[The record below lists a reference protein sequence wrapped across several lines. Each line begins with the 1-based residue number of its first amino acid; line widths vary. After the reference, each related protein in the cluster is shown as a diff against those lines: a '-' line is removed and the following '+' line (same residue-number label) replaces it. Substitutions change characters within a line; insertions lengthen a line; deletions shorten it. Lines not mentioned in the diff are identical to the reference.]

1 MEDLKKIQEFFSN
14 PLKEENQPKFKKGD
28 KVTYLGH
35 PGEITGFNKEMT
47 GVITYNVAYNK
58 GNGRTK
64 ASNIDLKSGA
74 IKPVNEMDMNDP
86 VLMKFRA
93 MKSDKEKLAKM
104 RAANAGDDGN
114 DAIFRKARANVKKL
128 EALKQ
133 KRAQIMRDMEQEA
146 EPEGGPIADKYG
158 DMLNKLDKAIA
169 MLSGQGKGDEYMS
182 KDEIERRASMIS
194 DPYADYT
201 SKTNAMFGL
210 EELDTATYR
219 SALQKGRSRGDSKGK
234 GIATSA
240 LNLLAKKVAQIL
252 AGQSFEVAGSL
263 NNITKGISK
272 SDAYSYINQA
282 LMTFTGVGELYNK
295 QNINTVGSD
304 EVHFLM
310 DVDFQLPDNWGGWSE
325 PVKFRS
331 YKNHKLPAKVQFSIK
346 EGKVWIWFGPSETEL
361 EFTRPGARAIAKLAD
376 MVAQELQLKT
386 PIKHNS
392 IKQFD
397 AIKPTE
403 ESLDEAKPVANP
415 NKHIKG
421 IQIQL
426 DQLGVKYEMDPKN
439 KVQPFKVIYKPVNKD
454 DDFYDKFNDIVFR
467 YNLKGV
473 VKTSMS
479 EASKK
484 EETEFHKKLDKL
496 VHSTFGKRKD
506 EMEEAYS
513 GFLRNPEDPD
523 SEPFNPTGVVAE
535 FREELRALFGKFK
548 GDLKNPEFIK
558 GVGEIMV
565 SWKSLL
571 RSQMDETTL
580 TEAYVPSN
588 IKEFAKRKGV
598 SSLVNKVAGWAEK
611 AGARITGGTAIGKNY
626 DTLILDMGYQTADIY
641 INCEEETVELY
652 GEEVYDFKSF
662 YRVFI
667 EEESRKQAEHDEETL
682 RREQGLEE
690 GMGGQ
695 LDEPFF
701 IQVSVRDARK
711 AMDMFDD
718 MYRNSNIKTYGSD
731 VYAANTPE
739 DIYDFFYDLN
749 SNGIEILDANVE
761 GDEDDFDNE
770 YERTLRE
777 TIKFIKENNP
787 KATKEEVIAELKEI
801 KRLGEQLNEELCEK
815 GKRYIASRQAAGEK
829 SSAYLSGRGV
839 KVCNGSIEWPKKGKK
854 KK

>member
-1 MEDLKKIQEFFSN
+1 MEDLKKIQEFFSK
-14 PLKEENQPKFKKGD
+14 PLKEENQPQFKKGD

-35 PGEITGFNKEMT
+35 PAEITAINKEMT
-47 GVITYNVAYNK
+47 GEITYSVAYDK
-58 GNGRTK
+58 GQGRTK
-64 ASNIDLKSGA
+64 ASNINLKSGA
-74 IKPVNEMDMNDP
+74 IKPLEEANLGMKEPAHLEKVKNIVNSLP
-86 VLMKFRA
+86 HRY
-93 MKSDKEKLAKM
+93 
-104 RAANAGDDGN
+104 
-114 DAIFRKARANVKKL
+114 NVKPDRLGMVKVTSRSKDEL
-128 EALKQ
+128 GALKT
-133 KRAQIMRDMEQEA
+133 E
-146 EPEGGPIADKYG
+146 
-158 DMLNKLDKAIA
+158 LDKANLYSQMRSTLAGMFELTISGGPMNEANESEYTVAGHSVTINKNNTEDQTKWTVTFTKNNKTVPYTDVLALIKPRPALKEAKGKYKIA
-169 MLSGQGKGDEYMS
+169 YNGKGFYGITNGGKIEGEYSKEEAQKKADE
-182 KDEIERRASMIS
+182 
-194 DPYADYT
+194 
-201 SKTNAMFGL
+201 
-210 EELDTATYR
+210 
-219 SALQKGRSRGDSKGK
+219 
-234 GIATSA
+234 
-240 LNLLAKKVAQIL
+240 
-252 AGQSFEVAGSL
+252 
-263 NNITKGISK
+263 
-272 SDAYSYINQA
+272 
-282 LMTFTGVGELYNK
+282 
-295 QNINTVGSD
+295 
-304 EVHFLM
+304 
-310 DVDFQLPDNWGGWSE
+310 
-325 PVKFRS
+325 
-331 YKNHKLPAKVQFSIK
+331 
-346 EGKVWIWFGPSETEL
+346 
-361 EFTRPGARAIAKLAD
+361 
-376 MVAQELQLKT
+376 
-386 PIKHNS
+386 
-392 IKQFD
+392 
-397 AIKPTE
+397 
-403 ESLDEAKPVANP
+403 
-415 NKHIKG
+415 
-421 IQIQL
+421 
-426 DQLGVKYEMDPKN
+426 KN
-439 KVQPFKVIYKPVNKD
+439 K
-454 DDFYDKFNDIVFR
+454 
-467 YNLKGV
+467 
-473 VKTSMS
+473 SMN
-479 EASKK
+479 EASKE

-496 VHSTFGKRKD
+496 VHKTFGKRKD

-523 SEPFNPTGVVAE
+523 SEPFNPTGAVAE

-548 GDLKNPEFIK
+548 DDLRNPEFIK
-558 GVGEIMV
+558 GVAEVMV
-565 SWKSLL
+565 NWKSLL

-580 TEAYVPSN
+580 TEAYVPQN

-667 EEESRKQAEHDEETL
+667 EEESRKQAEHDEEIL

-749 SNGIEILDANVE
+749 SNGIEVLDANVE
-761 GDEDDFDNE
+761 GDENDFDTE

-801 KRLGEQLNEELCEK
+801 KKLGTQLNEELCEK
-815 GKRYIASRQAAGEK
+815 GKRYIAARQAAGEK